1 MNIIPLINKFNF
13 QSKRNKSFVSI
24 NPRRIENSD
33 ISKLCNCNSEI
44 INVKAKT
51 ADKVGT
57 IGKSKAIA
65 CWVTV
70 TITE

>member
-1 MNIIPLINKFNF
+1 MIDLSNLNIILTGATGAIGGEILNKLY
-13 QSKRNKSFVSI
+13 K
-24 NPRRIENSD
+24 
-33 ISKLCNCNSEI
+33 CNSEI